1 VEHGDSGVSGPDAGP
16 YSETFVRPVR
26 RVSGR
31 SFGTYCAMITLAL
44 TGDVM
49 LGRKVAEVLDYHMRP
64 EAPWGDVMPLLD
76 AADLRIINLE
86 CAITDKERPWTR
98 TPKVFHFR
106 AQPSAI
112 ETLRTARIDACSL
125 ANNHTLDFEEQ
136 GLLDTL
142 EHLDTAGIRHAGAGR
157 NREQAADPAI
167 LNVPAD
173 HARRVALLAFTD
185 NEPPFAAGIDRP
197 GTNYLP
203 VSLKPEVL
211 RRVERTVSYVREMGV
226 DTVIFSNHWGPNMV
240 QRPKEIFR
248 RFARAVIDRGVDFYY
263 GHSAHVFQGVEI
275 YRGKPIL
282 YDTGDFIDD
291 YVVDPKLRNDWSFL
305 FQVSVEEG
313 RLERLDL
320 TPLKLSYARVDLAAG
335 GERESILDR
344 MERLSAEMGTFFA
357 RREGALVLERG

>member
-1 VEHGDSGVSGPDAGP
+1 
-16 YSETFVRPVR
+16 
-26 RVSGR
+26 
-31 SFGTYCAMITLAL
+31 MITLAL

-49 LGRKVAEVLDYHMRP
+49 LGRRVAEALNDHMRP
-64 EAPWGDVMPLLD
+64 EEPWGDVRPLLD

-86 CAITDKERPWTR
+86 CAITDNEQPWIR
-98 TPKVFHFR
+98 TAKVFHFR

-142 EHLDTAGIRHAGAGR
+142 EHLDAAGIRHAGAGR
-157 NREQAADPAI
+157 NQEEAADPAI
-167 LNVPAD
+167 LTVPAN
-173 HARRVALLAFTD
+173 HTRRAALLAFTD
-185 NEPPFAAGIDRP
+185 NEPSFAAGADRP

-203 VSLKPEVL
+203 VSLKPDVL
-211 RRVERTVSYVREMGV
+211 RRVKGAVSAAREMGV

-240 QRPKEIFR
+240 QRPRELFR
-248 RFARAVIDRGVDFYY
+248 RFARAVIDRGVDIYY

-291 YVVDPKLRNDWSFL
+291 YAVDPRLRNDWSFL
-305 FQVSVEEG
+305 FRVSVEEG
-313 RLERLDL
+313 TLKRLDL
-320 TPLKLSYARVDLAAG
+320 TPVKLSYARVGLATG
-335 GERESILDR
+335 GEREKILDR
-344 MERLSAEMGTFFA
+344 MERLSAEMGT
-357 RREGALVLERG
+357 REPSPA

>member
-1 VEHGDSGVSGPDAGP
+1 
-16 YSETFVRPVR
+16 
-26 RVSGR
+26 
-31 SFGTYCAMITLAL
+31 MITLAL

-49 LGRKVAEVLDYHMRP
+49 LGRRVAEALNDHMRP
-64 EAPWGDVMPLLD
+64 EEPWGDVRPLLD

-86 CAITDKERPWTR
+86 CAITDNEQPWIR
-98 TPKVFHFR
+98 TAKVFHFR

-142 EHLDTAGIRHAGAGR
+142 EHLDAAGIRHAGAGR
-157 NREQAADPAI
+157 NQEEAADPAI
-167 LNVPAD
+167 LTVPAN
-173 HARRVALLAFTD
+173 HTRRAALLAFTD
-185 NEPPFAAGIDRP
+185 NEPSFAAGTDRP

-203 VSLKPEVL
+203 VSLKPDVL
-211 RRVERTVSYVREMGV
+211 RRVERAVAAARGMGV

-240 QRPKEIFR
+240 QRPKGIFR
-248 RFARAVIDRGVDFYY
+248 RFAYAVIDRGVDIYY

-291 YVVDPKLRNDWSFL
+291 YAVNPELRNDWSFL
-305 FQVSVEEG
+305 FQVSVVEG
-313 RLERLDL
+313 RFERLDL
-320 TPLKLSYARVDLAAG
+320 TPVKLSYARVDLATG
-335 GERESILDR
+335 GERETILNR
-344 MERLSAEMGTFFA
+344 MEGLSAEMGTVFTH
-357 RREGALVLERG
+357 REGVLVLERG